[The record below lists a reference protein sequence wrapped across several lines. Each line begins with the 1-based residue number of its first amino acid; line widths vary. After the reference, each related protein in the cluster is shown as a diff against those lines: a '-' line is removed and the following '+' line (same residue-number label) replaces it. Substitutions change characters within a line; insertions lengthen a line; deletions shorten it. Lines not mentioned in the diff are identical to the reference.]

1 MSDQG
6 RRRLSIVLAG
16 LASLL
21 AVLALVA
28 AYALHAGVNSD
39 QFANRAT
46 VALRDDNVSNLVA
59 QKITDDVVLKKD
71 QDLLAARPLIESVTP
86 GIVGSRP
93 FTDLFR
99 SAVGD
104 VHRALFAGD
113 KDTVTLTVPD
123 VGTVLEAAL
132 EKLKPALAADLNL
145 AGRVELVQ
153 RDIGSVGGGLAHLAH
168 TVRVL
173 GWILFAL
180 CLLFAGGAIWVAPDR
195 RDAVV
200 ALGVGAAVAGG
211 ALIVLYAIGRSIA
224 IHHVSGPSGQ
234 AAAAGVWDAFLG
246 DLQTEAWIL
255 AGAGAVVAAAASSLI
270 RPPEIGAPLRGLA
283 DRLAVEPQTRTGQAL
298 RAGAFVVAGVIVL
311 TQADAVIRIA
321 ITIAGLYL
329 IYEGV
334 AAGLKLMYRP
344 RPADERGLREE
355 IEGELEELFRP
366 TRAHHVIAGGVVV
379 IVVAGALTVWLGS
392 GSGTIAA
399 PATGA
404 CEGNAALCD
413 RSLEQIAL
421 PATHNAMSVPLPGW
435 YSAEQDRPI
444 ADQLNDGI
452 RGLLLDTHYGDKLP
466 DGAVRTDLGKT
477 SKVANQDAVSPQA
490 VEAAKRI
497 RNNLG
502 FAGEGERGMYLCH
515 TFCEIGARPSTPVS
529 ATSMTSSSPIP
540 TPCSSSSTRTTSS
553 PPTSSTRSIG
563 RGWRTSRTGAP
574 SESANGRR
582 FRR

>member
-1 MSDQG
+1 LSDQG

-21 AVLALVA
+21 AALALVA

-71 QDLLAARPLIESVTP
+71 QDLLAARPLIESVTS

-132 EKLKPALAADLNL
+132 EKLKPALAADLDL

-173 GWILFAL
+173 CWILFAL
-180 CLLFAGGAIWVAPDR
+180 CLLFAGGAIWVASDR

-211 ALIVLYAIGRSIA
+211 ALVVLDAIGRSIA

-246 DLQTEAWIL
+246 YLQTEAWIL

-311 TQADAVIRIA
+311 TQADAVIHVA

-344 RPADERGLREE
+344 RPADDRDLREE
-355 IEGELEELFRP
+355 IEDLFQP
-366 TRAHHVIAGGVVV
+366 TRAHHLIAGGVVV

-392 GSGTIAA
+392 GSGTTAA
-399 PATGA
+399 PPTGA
-404 CEGNAALCD
+404 CDGNAALCD

-466 DGAVRTDLGKT
+466 DGAVRTELGK
-477 SKVANQDAVSPQA
+477 K
-490 VEAAKRI
+490 
-497 RNNLG
+497 
-502 FAGEGERGMYLCH
+502 
-515 TFCEIGARPSTPVS
+515 
-529 ATSMTSSSPIP
+529 
-540 TPCSSSSTRTTSS
+540 
-553 PPTSSTRSIG
+553 
-563 RGWRTSRTGAP
+563 
-574 SESANGRR
+574 
-582 FRR
+582 